1 MRKALLILTIFTVI
15 FSLSTTSLLAQGK
28 NSPFLITGKIPH
40 LTKLLMQQWD
50 NSELNLSAE
59 QKTKLL
65 VVRKETLTGVRKLGP
80 EIGSLEEQVVDG
92 TLDGKTPDEL
102 SSLVDTIAI
111 LKAEATM
118 IQLQCV
124 YTTSEILDQQQLDF
138 LMDLYLECCRLGSL
152 LPEGEGA
159 R

>member
-1 MRKALLILTIFTVI
+1 MRKSLLILTVFTVI

-92 TLDGKTPDEL
+92 TLDGKTPAEQ
-102 SSLVDTIAI
+102 SSLVDTIAK

-138 LMDLYLECCRLGSL
+138 LMDLYL
-152 LPEGEGA
+152 
-159 R
+159 